1 MSFLENEINE
11 SKSSTQCNP
20 CSEIEFLAIDGP
32 SRGNA
37 LGFLD
42 RYIAALNTRDPGQII
57 ELYRPRSTLVTASR
71 TVFGRKKIKTWFE
84 NLFSQLPA
92 EANFIKTS
100 QNGDGNIRSM
110 GWIAQGQKQRVFDPG
125 LFKVARGGLWAGAT
139 QIFQGVSYKKL
150 ARTKPRVH
158 TAFLLSVNL
167 SDPDIDL
174 MVTPPESLGITTSD
188 FLIHHGLQMA
198 VNGDEWISWRNP
210 KGLAVSRGVQYSAPS
225 FEPSVYISASN
236 QVQVGGPPP
245 AIIWDAISGSHTLVR
260 NGEVNRKLS
269 TCAKPEVYCKNLAPR
284 SSLGL
289 TQDNKLILIVAQ
301 GLQDSLRDALTLKEL
316 ASLNVELGVQN
327 AISLDG
333 GGSSTMTINDQGNPI
348 VVNSPS
354 DGKERVVSN
363 HLGIRAALAKEL
375 IIENGN
381 DSFGLMEEEIVYHFT
396 SFRFRHS
403 PLLDRTKVT

>member
-1 MSFLENEINE
+1 MAGVER
-11 SKSSTQCNP
+11 
-20 CSEIEFLAIDGP
+20 
-32 SRGNA
+32 SRGNDID
-37 LGFLD
+37 FLE
-42 RYIAALNTRDPGQII
+42 RYLAALNTKDPNQLI
-57 ELYRPRSTLVTASR
+57 EMYRSRSTLVTSTR
-71 TVFGRKKIKTWFE
+71 TIFGRKRIKAWYE
-84 NLFSQLPA
+84 KLFSQLPP
-92 EANFIKTS
+92 EVEFIKTS
-100 QNGDGNIRSM
+100 LTGDGNIRSM
-110 GWIAQGQKQRVFDPG
+110 GWIARGQKQSVFDPG

-150 ARTKPRVH
+150 VRTKPRVH
-158 TAFLLSVNL
+158 TAYLLRVNL

-188 FLIHHGLQMA
+188 FLIHHGLQLA
-198 VNGDEWISWRNP
+198 VNGDEWLSWRNP

-245 AIIWDAISGSHTLVR
+245 TVIWDAISGSHTLVKA
-260 NGEVNRKLS
+260 GVVNRKLS
-269 TCAKPEVYCKNLAPR
+269 MCAKPEVYCKNLAPR
-284 SSLGL
+284 TSLGL

-333 GGSSTMTINDQGNPI
+333 GGSSTMTINDQGNPT

-363 HLGIRAALAKEL
+363 HLGIRALPAKVV
-375 IIENGN
+375 IIEDGN
-381 DSFGLMEEEIVYHFT
+381 DSFGLMEDEIIYHFT
-396 SFRFRHS
+396 SFKFVNRLSR
-403 PLLDRTKVT
+403 